1 MRFFCDGLTFSFGRA
16 TLSLASFDDDC
27 FAVRALE
34 PLMTDGAFLLN
45 LDHRRRWLAVFS
57 KHITNRRPPCI
68 LHFPPLYGILFGEPR
83 RFRSDEANLKP
94 KELNAA
100 LVIFVS
106 GDAYTT
112 LPFL

>member
-1 MRFFCDGLTFSFGRA
+1 MRFFCDGLTFSLGRA

-27 FAVRALE
+27 FAVQALE
-34 PLMTDGAFLLN
+34 PLTTDGAFLLN
-45 LDHRRRWLAVFS
+45 LDHRRCWLAVFPDS
-57 KHITNRRPPCI
+57 LLKQHPCLLTLPHSYVI
-68 LHFPPLYGILFGEPR
+68 LPIEPR